1 MTPGS
6 LRRTAAGRG
15 SPTPGTIGRGDEIGG
30 DEIDDMSDTIPS
42 RPHSNQSDQAPGIP
56 DWNTLAGMES
66 SSDPVG
72 SGELVAFLAAY
83 EAGTVQGAADALT
96 LTQSAVTKR
105 IQSLERRLGAELFAR
120 GRLGVTPTELGRT
133 IYPPAKEALAQLT
146 TVALAAEAAR
156 AGDHGDLRLSASLTI
171 GEFLLPAWLS
181 AFRAQEPAVHPQL
194 EVVGSAAVLA
204 AVKDRRAA
212 IGFIEGGATPDGFES
227 LVVARD
233 ALVIAVAPGHPWAR
247 RASVSI
253 AALTSGAGGAYLTR
267 ERDSGTRAVATAALA
282 AHGIE
287 LTPALEVSSIQGLKR
302 MITAGGFSLL
312 SRLAIADEVRAGTL
326 VACELASTDLS
337 RELRAVRL
345 SRRAGPGGDPALTTG
360 RAARRFWVWLAARAR
375 EDPAHSLP

>member
-1 MTPGS
+1 
-6 LRRTAAGRG
+6 
-15 SPTPGTIGRGDEIGG
+15 
-30 DEIDDMSDTIPS
+30 MSAI
-42 RPHSNQSDQAPGIP
+42 
-56 DWNTLAGMES
+56 
-66 SSDPVG
+66 SDPVA
-72 SGELVAFLAAY
+72 SGELAAFLAAY

-105 IQSLERRLGAELFAR
+105 IQSLERRLGAALFER

-181 AFRAQEPAVHPQL
+181 AFRAQEPTVHPQL

-212 IGFIEGGATPDGFES
+212 IGFIEGGATPDGLQS

-233 ALVIAVAPGHPWAR
+233 ALVVAVAPDHPWAR
-247 RASVSI
+247 RTRVPLE
-253 AALTSGAGGAYLTR
+253 ALTTGAGGAYLTR

-282 AHGIE
+282 AHGVE
-287 LTPALEVSSIQGLKR
+287 LTPALEVASIQGLKR

-312 SRLAIADEVRAGTL
+312 SRLAIADEVRVGTL
-326 VACELASTDLS
+326 VACELASVDLS

-345 SRRAGPGGDPALTTG
+345 ARRGGAGGDPALTTG
-360 RAARRFWVWLAARAR
+360 QAARRFWAWLTARAR
-375 EDPAHSLP
+375 EDRAHSLA

>member
-1 MTPGS
+1 MT
-6 LRRTAAGRG
+6 
-15 SPTPGTIGRGDEIGG
+15 I
-30 DEIDDMSDTIPS
+30 TIPR
-42 RPHSNQSDQAPGIP
+42 RPRLNQSDQAGDIP
-56 DWNTLAGMES
+56 DWNTLADMES
-66 SSDPVG
+66 FGDPVA

-105 IQSLERRLGAELFAR
+105 IQSLERRLGATLFQR
-120 GRLGVTPTELGRT
+120 GRLGVTPTELGQT

-146 TVALAAEAAR
+146 AVALAAEAAR

-181 AFRAQEPAVHPQL
+181 AFRAEEPTVHPQL

-227 LVVARD
+227 LVVAHD
-233 ALVIAVAPGHPWAR
+233 ALVIAVAPEHPWAR
-247 RASVSI
+247 RRSVSI
-253 AALTSGAGGAYLTR
+253 SALSSGAGGAYLTR

-326 VACELASTDLS
+326 VECELGSVDLS
-337 RELRAVRL
+337 RELRAVR
-345 SRRAGPGGDPALTTG
+345 RTGAGGDPALSTG
-360 RAARRFWVWLAARAR
+360 QAARRFWTWLTRRAGTAP
-375 EDPAHSLP
+375 DAGAHSVP

>member
-1 MTPGS
+1 M
-6 LRRTAAGRG
+6 
-15 SPTPGTIGRGDEIGG
+15 GTVG
-30 DEIDDMSDTIPS
+30 
-42 RPHSNQSDQAPGIP
+42 
-56 DWNTLAGMES
+56 
-66 SSDPVG
+66 DPVA
-72 SGELVAFLAAY
+72 SGELAAFLAAY

-105 IQSLERRLGAELFAR
+105 IQSLERRLGAALFAR

-133 IYPPAKEALAQLT
+133 IYPPAKEALAQLA

-181 AFRAQEPAVHPQL
+181 AFRAQEPGLHPQL
-194 EVVGSAAVLA
+194 EVVGSTAVLA
-204 AVKDRRAA
+204 AVRDRRAA
-212 IGFIEGGATPDGFES
+212 IGFVEGEATPDGFES

-233 ALVIAVAPGHPWAR
+233 ALVLAIAPDHPWAR
-247 RASVSI
+247 RATVPI
-253 AALTSGAGGAYLTR
+253 GALATGAGGAYLTR

-287 LTPALEVSSIQGLKR
+287 LTPALEVASIQGLKR
-302 MITAGGFSLL
+302 MITSGGFSLL

-326 VACELASTDLS
+326 VACELASVDLS

-345 SRRAGPGGDPALTTG
+345 ARRGSAGGDPAITSG
-360 RAARRFWVWLAARAR
+360 RAARRFWSWLAERARTDPDARAHS
-375 EDPAHSLP
+375 PA

>member
-1 MTPGS
+1 
-6 LRRTAAGRG
+6 
-15 SPTPGTIGRGDEIGG
+15 
-30 DEIDDMSDTIPS
+30 MSAI
-42 RPHSNQSDQAPGIP
+42 
-56 DWNTLAGMES
+56 
-66 SSDPVG
+66 SDPVA
-72 SGELVAFLAAY
+72 SGELAAFLAAY

-105 IQSLERRLGAELFAR
+105 IQSLERRLGAALFER

-181 AFRAQEPAVHPQL
+181 AFRAQEPTVHPQL

-212 IGFIEGGATPDGFES
+212 IGFIEGGATPDGLQS

-233 ALVIAVAPGHPWAR
+233 ALVVAVAPDHPWAR
-247 RASVSI
+247 RTRVPLE
-253 AALTSGAGGAYLTR
+253 ALTTGAGGAYLTR

-282 AHGIE
+282 AHGVE
-287 LTPALEVSSIQGLKR
+287 LTPALEVASIQGLKR

-326 VACELASTDLS
+326 VACELASVDLS

-345 SRRAGPGGDPALTTG
+345 ARRGAAGGDPALTTG
-360 RAARRFWVWLAARAR
+360 QAARRFWAWLTARAR
-375 EDPAHSLP
+375 EDRAHSLA

>member
-1 MTPGS
+1 
-6 LRRTAAGRG
+6 
-15 SPTPGTIGRGDEIGG
+15 
-30 DEIDDMSDTIPS
+30 MSS
-42 RPHSNQSDQAPGIP
+42 V
-56 DWNTLAGMES
+56 
-66 SSDPVG
+66 SDPVA
-72 SGELVAFLAAY
+72 SGELAAFLAAY

-105 IQSLERRLGAELFAR
+105 IQSLERRLGAALFER

-133 IYPPAKEALAQLT
+133 IYPPAKEALAQLA

-181 AFRAQEPAVHPQL
+181 AFRAQEPGVHPQL

-204 AVKDRRAA
+204 AVKERRAA

-233 ALVIAVAPGHPWAR
+233 ALVVAVAPDHPWAR
-247 RASVSI
+247 RATVPI
-253 AALTSGAGGAYLTR
+253 GALATGAGGAYLTR
-267 ERDSGTRAVATAALA
+267 ERDSGTRSVATAALA
-282 AHGIE
+282 AHGVE
-287 LTPALEVSSIQGLKR
+287 LTPALEVASIQGLKR
-302 MITAGGFSLL
+302 MITSGGFSLL

-326 VACELASTDLS
+326 VACELGSVDLS

-345 SRRAGPGGDPALTTG
+345 ARRGGAPGGPGFGGGP
-360 RAARRFWVWLAARAR
+360 AARRFWSWLTARAR
-375 EDPAHSLP
+375 TDPGAGAHFPA